1 MENKHGSHRHRHEGG
16 PTTPGTPALRS
27 HLRTS
32 RDAAPPPGPAR
43 DSPPPPPPPPP
54 RRRVCLPKHPS
65 IHPFSSVPPRG
76 GLTSRETLPGEAIRP
91 VPARRHRL
99 PLHSRAG
106 RTDAQRRGLGSRE
119 GMSPS
124 ISARDAVT
132 AGKGLCCLKAGGCAS
147 PGGFSEKSER
157 PPCLAGPT
165 AIAHEPGEAGDTP
178 CTPRH
183 VSPPPRAVRTTMPRH
198 LPPRLQRGRACL
210 PYLFDLQE
218 GGSWDAPPLWGG
230 QGLAG
235 NWKRSCNAVLGTRG
249 LFGYVGKLYI
259 KFKKNLPI
267 TSSKFVF
274 SASLSFLLLELL

>member
-54 RRRVCLPKHPS
+54 RRRVCLPKHSS

-76 GLTSRETLPGEAIRP
+76 ASRPGKHS
-91 VPARRHRL
+91 PARPSDLCPRAATGC
-99 PLHSRAG
+99 HSIRERAG
-106 RTDAQRRGLGSRE
+106 QMLRARGLGSRE

-157 PPCLAGPT
+157 PPRLARPT

-178 CTPRH
+178 RTPRH

-198 LPPRLQRGRACL
+198 LPPPQRGRACL

>member
-1 MENKHGSHRHRHEGG
+1 M
-16 PTTPGTPALRS
+16 
-27 HLRTS
+27 
-32 RDAAPPPGPAR
+32 
-43 DSPPPPPPPPP
+43 
-54 RRRVCLPKHPS
+54 
-65 IHPFSSVPPRG
+65 
-76 GLTSRETLPGEAIRP
+76 
-91 VPARRHRL
+91 PARRHPL

-106 RTDAQRRGLGSRE
+106 RTAAQRRGLGSRE

-157 PPCLAGPT
+157 PPRLARPT

-178 CTPRH
+178 RTPRH

-198 LPPRLQRGRACL
+198 LPPPPQRGRACL